1 MSVAML
7 MDGEVATIDD
17 YIRAYKNEDL
27 TIDALYLQKVLT
39 TKKNYLILNWD
50 NLMVKYMPEFR
61 AIKKRIRLNDKEYIK
76 YRYNP
81 KRLSYDLY
89 GTTELWFLIMEA
101 NELYSIYEFDLRVVD
116 LYNTSLVNRIL
127 RVINLE
133 EEFKDYN
140 KDEINNLLN
149 K

>member
-1 MSVAML
+1 ML